1 MMTDTALNDMTGQD
15 ALLAERAWRDGD
27 VLAAIE
33 AADRALADGADPECR
48 AAGVAAAAA
57 TADGALTDAA
67 GRWRG
72 VATTLDGAAGA
83 WAAARAAL
91 AAGLT
96 GDVAAAVSD
105 LAEARTLLPVPAPR
119 GLTVLV
125 DGAEAVLEAL
135 RGDVD
140 PAARRFAGLA
150 AATVPVDLLAPE
162 PWGDLAAS
170 VAAAGGHERAAR
182 AMLTPIAGP
191 AGTRSRLLAAWLD
204 MRAGKLTAA
213 REGLAS
219 IAGTPV
225 LRRNAVLAAA
235 VGVGLARR
243 AGDDDALLAT
253 WHRAVPVMA
262 GADVEIL
269 LLDAWGELSV
279 AAARVSPD
287 DRDALAAS
295 LHAAVIAAGSPW
307 WAVASEQWWQLH
319 RASVVEDAAAAAS
332 SAAELTA
339 LAGSRP
345 VLRAR
350 AAGATIWA
358 AVLGG
363 HIDAAAVADAA
374 TALDASGHPWEAIEL
389 CRATAARAT
398 DAGVARIVL
407 DTARRLRP
415 APGPRRAAAT
425 DDLSDRERDVGAL
438 VIDGL
443 THKEIGARLYIS
455 PKTVEQHV
463 ARLRQKL
470 AASNRAALV
479 AALRTRLQ

>member
-1 MMTDTALNDMTGQD
+1 MTESTLDDMTGAD
-15 ALLAERAWRDGD
+15 AQMAEQAWRDGD
-27 VLAAIE
+27 VLAAIA
-33 AADRALADGADPECR
+33 AADRALAAEEDPECR

-67 GRWRG
+67 GRWRSISG
-72 VATTLDGAAGA
+72 SLDGAAAAG
-83 WAAARAAL
+83 AAARAAL

-96 GDVAAAVSD
+96 GDVDAATRDLAAARD
-105 LAEARTLLPVPAPR
+105 LLPDPAPR

-125 DGAEAVLEAL
+125 DGADAVLEAL

-150 AATVPVDLLAPE
+150 AATVPGDLLAPE

-170 VAAAGGHERAAR
+170 VAAAGGHARAAR
-182 AMLTPIAGP
+182 AMLSPVAGP
-191 AGTRSRLLAAWLD
+191 AATRSRLLAAWLD

-235 VGVGLARR
+235 VGGGLARR
-243 AGDDDALLAT
+243 AADEDTLLTT

-295 LHAAVIAAGSPW
+295 MHQAVVTAGSPW
-307 WAVASEQWWQLH
+307 WAVASEHWWQLH
-319 RASVVEDAAAAAS
+319 RAAVVEDVDATSAAAAALADL
-332 SAAELTA
+332 AAA
-339 LAGSRP
+339 RP
-345 VLRAR
+345 ILRAR
-350 AAGATIWA
+350 ATGATTWA
-358 AVLGG
+358 AVLRGRADAEAVSAAATTL
-363 HIDAAAVADAA
+363 DAA
-374 TALDASGHPWEAIEL
+374 GHPWEAVEL
-389 CRATAARAT
+389 CRATAARTSDPA
-398 DAGVARIVL
+398 VARVVL

-438 VIDGL
+438 VVDGL

-479 AALRTRLQ
+479 AALRIRLQ